1 MAAKLQL
8 FLYIC
13 KYWGTKIIILYN
25 YLRISQ
31 KSSTFVP
38 EMVCAH
44 IHSALEERLKRY
56 EQVCVI
62 ADVAVTVDLPYPTL
76 RLTVNESVKSLD
88 PVQQIWDYLFAQ
100 DMTRKGLIVA
110 IGGGV
115 LTDLA
120 GFAAATYKRGIDYIN
135 IPTTLLAMVDASSGG
150 KTGFN
155 YHGLKNSIGIFAP
168 PVETIICPSWLRT
181 LPAEQFLSGFAEMLK
196 TGLINGELMNGD
208 APSVLNGGSLWSRL
222 LQYDL
227 ETMPLEPLAP
237 LIEACV
243 AVKQQIVDADPRE
256 ENLRKA
262 LNLGHTFGHAIE
274 EVSIQN
280 SVFSIQHSEFS
291 IKHSAFSIPHGYAVL
306 YGLIAELYLSV
317 TLLGC
322 PKEPLQQL
330 TQLMLHYYGRP
341 QCKCSDRERLIALMQ
356 QDKKNE
362 RAAEINCTLIRS
374 VGSPVINQVIT
385 VSEAN
390 EAWDYLFSL

>member
-1 MAAKLQL
+1 MGL
-8 FLYIC
+8 
-13 KYWGTKIIILYN
+13 
-25 YLRISQ
+25 
-31 KSSTFVP
+31 
-38 EMVCAH
+38 
-44 IHSALEERLKRY
+44 ERLHSYDKG
-56 EQVCVI
+56 QICVV
-62 ADVAVTVDLPYPTL
+62 ADEVLKADCKLSREYPTL
-76 RLTVNESVKSLD
+76 WLTVCEQHKSIETITNIWDFFFSLD
-88 PVQQIWDYLFAQ
+88 L
-100 DMTRKGLIVA
+100 TRRGLVIAV
-110 IGGGV
+110 GGGV
-115 LTDLA
+115 LTDLV
-120 GFAAATYKRGIDYIN
+120 GFAASTYKRGIDYMN
-135 IPTTLLAMVDASSGG
+135 IPTTLLSMVDASCGG

-155 YHGLKNSIGIFAP
+155 YHGLKNSIGVFAP

-317 TLLGC
+317 MLLGC

>member
-1 MAAKLQL
+1 
-8 FLYIC
+8 
-13 KYWGTKIIILYN
+13 
-25 YLRISQ
+25 
-31 KSSTFVP
+31 
-38 EMVCAH
+38 MVCTD
-44 IHSALEERLKRY
+44 IHSVLAEWLKRY

-62 ADVAVTVDLPYPTL
+62 ADEAVTVDIPALQGMPVL
-76 RLTVNESVKSLD
+76 RMRIDEADKSLEA
-88 PVQQIWDYLFAQ
+88 VQQIWDFLFAQ
-100 DMTRKGLIVA
+100 SMTRRGLLIAV
-110 IGGGV
+110 GGGV
-115 LTDLA
+115 LTDIA

-155 YHGLKNSIGIFAP
+155 YRGLKNSIGIFAP

-262 LNLGHTFGHAIE
+262 LNLGHTFGHALE

-280 SVFSIQHSEFS
+280 SVFSIQ
-291 IKHSAFSIPHGYAVL
+291 HSAFSIPHGYAVL